1 MEYAV
6 SSMSAAHTIGNVS
19 AFIMEMVKGFYPP
32 GFFNVTNITDTIAYR
47 YLNGMDDS
55 NNIHQKVGNPKLTIQ
70 PRIDI
75 TEGDVFLKGT
85 FLTSRITDNY
95 MEVDEG
101 NLQPFFEDKE
111 RGNYIKFLMNRMSIN
126 FDVTMMF
133 DTQME
138 QINQG
143 FFLRNRVRQDHPFFV
158 NTALESNISLAIVR
172 LLAKEKGI
180 DTKDRQAIL
189 TYLND
194 HANLPVTYKL
204 KNSTGNDEFFRFHP
218 EQLDITFTNLSLGSG
233 NRRGQVADSWP
244 LTFTISVEFNT
255 PALYYYYT
263 ENRQIFDEFQGDIIT
278 DQGKSVIPFFTI
290 PNLFDVQLPDGW
302 EMYRHPMFKVSSQ
315 DQSDSL
321 SLEGLLEDR
330 MIEVI
335 QYHKEH
341 NIPIAN
347 AIGVTILKNNAK
359 LPPED
364 YVLDYDLFQ
373 VTILKGDMDA
383 TYRLIMYI
391 NTRYINNLVATIHEI
406 NKEK

>member
-55 NNIHQKVGNPKLTIQ
+55 NDKHQKVKNPKLTIQ

-126 FDVTMMF
+126 FDVTMLF

-233 NRRGQVADSWP
+233 NRRGQVSDSWP
-244 LTFTISVEFNT
+244 LTFTITVEFNT

-263 ENRQIFDEFQGDIIT
+263 ENRQIFDEFQGDIVT

-290 PNLFDVQLPDGW
+290 PNLFDVQLPEGW

-347 AIGVTILKNNAK
+347 AIGVTVLKNNAK
-359 LPPED
+359 LTPED
-364 YVLDYDLFQ
+364 YILDYDLFQ